1 MLVGAPTGAVAF
13 SRDAAGDLAKVQERI
28 RRLESRRQQDLS
40 KRKDLNAD
48 LRQAEQALAEQRRQ
62 LAQTR
67 RELAEARKRL
77 EEVRR
82 QQEQTRLKLEQQRRQ
97 LGAELRLAHRTGGQA
112 QAHVLFTES
121 DPLQL
126 GRELTWLDFLAR
138 RRAEL
143 MASVQA
149 TLAALAEARQGVEQQ
164 EQQLAALEGTR
175 RQQLAA
181 LEQGRADRA
190 AVVAELNQRLKT
202 GNRELARAQE
212 QAKSLQQ
219 LMRQLER
226 AARASQSPKPS
237 TDPSGRP
244 LGKGRWPV
252 TGRMLA
258 DFGQPRAGGQLRWD
272 GVLIAAPA
280 GSEVRAVRAGKVVYA
295 DWLPGLGL
303 LLVLDHGG
311 GYLSLY
317 GHAQDL
323 TRKVGDRAAS
333 GEVIAHVG
341 DSGGQPRPAL
351 YFEVRRNGRP
361 QNPRNWVN

>member
-1 MLVGAPTGAVAF
+1 MPAGVLAGSKDT
-13 SRDAAGDLAKVQERI
+13 AGDLAKVQEQI
-28 RRLESRRQQDLS
+28 RRLESRKQQDLA

-48 LRQAEQALAEQRRQ
+48 LRGAEQALADQRRQ
-62 LAQTR
+62 LAETR
-67 RELAEARKRL
+67 RQLAEARRKLAGLRREEEQARQEL
-77 EEVRR
+77 EK
-82 QQEQTRLKLEQQRRQ
+82 QRQ
-97 LGAELRLAHRTGGQA
+97 LLAAELRLAHRTGGQE
-112 QAHVLFTES
+112 QARLLFTES

-138 RRAEL
+138 KRNEL
-143 MASVQA
+143 MSSVQA
-149 TLAALAEARQGVEQQ
+149 TLASLAEARQAVAQQ
-164 EQQLAALEGTR
+164 ERELASLEGTR

-181 LEQGRADRA
+181 LEKGRADRA
-190 AVVAELNQRLKT
+190 AVIAELDRRMKSS
-202 GNRELARAQE
+202 NRELARAQE
-212 QAKSLQQ
+212 QARSLTR
-219 LMRQLER
+219 LMRELER
-226 AARASQSPKPS
+226 AARASQDRKPAAP
-237 TDPSGRP
+237 PSGRP

-252 TGRMLA
+252 AGSLLA

-280 GSEVRAVRAGKVVYA
+280 GTEVRAVRAGKVVYA

-323 TRKVGDRAAS
+323 TRKVGDRAAG

-361 QNPRNWVN
+361 ENPRKWVN

>member
-1 MLVGAPTGAVAF
+1 MPAW
-13 SRDAAGDLAKVQERI
+13 AAGDSREAARDLAKVQEQI
-28 RRLESRRQQDLS
+28 RRLESGRQQDLA
-40 KRKDLNAD
+40 KRKDLNAE
-48 LRQAEQALAEQRRQ
+48 LRKAEQALADQRRQ
-62 LAQTR
+62 LAETR
-67 RELAEARKRL
+67 RQLAEAQRKLAGLRREEEQARL
-77 EEVRR
+77 ELAK
-82 QQEQTRLKLEQQRRQ
+82 QRQ
-97 LGAELRLAHRTGGQA
+97 LLAAELRLAHRTGGQE
-112 QAHVLFTES
+112 QARLLFTES
-121 DPLQL
+121 DPLEL

-138 RRAEL
+138 KRNEL
-143 MASVQA
+143 LASVQA
-149 TLAALAEARQGVEQQ
+149 TLATLAEAQQAVEQQ
-164 EQQLAALEGTR
+164 QRELAALEGTR

-190 AVVAELNQRLKT
+190 AVVTEVDRRLKSR
-202 GNRELARAQE
+202 NRELARAQE
-212 QAKSLQQ
+212 QARSLTR
-219 LMRQLER
+219 LMRQLEQ
-226 AARASQSPKPS
+226 AARASQQGKPAAP
-237 TDPSGRP
+237 PSGKP

-252 TGRMLA
+252 VGRLLA

-280 GSEVRAVRAGKVVYA
+280 GTEVRAVRAGKVVYA

-361 QNPRNWVN
+361 ENPRKWVN